1 MRYLY
6 VVSTQDGKIKKGL
19 IEALSLKAGKDS
31 LAKQGLLVI
40 SIKEKKKTFLK
51 FPPLTIFSLGR
62 VGALEKLMFTK
73 HFSVMLKSG
82 VDILEVLKALKEQV
96 SSYKLRKILEE
107 TISSVSG
114 GQRLSDSL
122 AKYPKVFSDLY
133 VNTIRAGEEGGTLSL
148 NLEYLAE
155 QMNKDY
161 DLRRKIKN
169 AMAYPTIVLAA
180 TVIIA
185 LSLAI
190 FVLPKITKLFKAF
203 TVPLPLTTRILLWL
217 ADFLEKYGILVIV
230 GLIFLVLLVR
240 WLCRL
245 KSVKPYLDRT
255 FLKLPILGRIVQNI
269 NLARFSRTLGSLLK
283 SGLPITVALKVTANT
298 LDNASYQKNLIE
310 IEKEIQKGATLASL
324 LETRK
329 NLFPITV
336 SQTVA
341 TGEARG
347 RLEGTLF
354 YLAEF
359 YEAETDNTI
368 KNLATL
374 IEPVLLIFIGLVVG
388 GVALAIISP
397 IYQITGQLGR

>member
-1 MRYLY
+1 
-6 VVSTQDGKIKKGL
+6 
-19 IEALSLKAGKDS
+19 LKEGKDS
-31 LAKQGLLVI
+31 LTSQGLLVI
-40 SIKEKKKTFLK
+40 SIKEKRKRFLK
-51 FPPLTIFSLGR
+51 FPLLTIFSFGW

-73 HFSVMLKSG
+73 HFSIMLKSG
-82 VDILEVLKALKEQV
+82 VDIIEALKALKEQA
-96 SSYKLRKILEE
+96 SSPKLKKILEE
-107 TISSVSG
+107 TASLVST
-114 GQRLSDSL
+114 GQKLSDSL
-122 AKYPKVFSDLY
+122 ARYPKVFSDLY
-133 VNTIRAGEEGGTLSL
+133 VNTIRAGEEGGTLDV

-161 DLRRKIKN
+161 DLKRKVKT
-169 AMAYPTIVLAA
+169 AMAYPTIVLVA
-180 TVIIA
+180 TIIIA

-217 ADFLEKYGILVIV
+217 ADFLEKYGVLVII
-230 GLIFLVLLVR
+230 GLVFLVLLVR
-240 WLCRL
+240 WFFRL
-245 KSVKPYLDRT
+245 KSVKPYFDRT
-255 FLKLPILGRIVQNI
+255 FLELPIIGKIIQNI

-283 SGLPITVALKVTANT
+283 SGLPITSALKVTANT